1 MANGQNKYRLCF
13 GVMVSVLCALCKD
26 AFFSLHRRYMGW
38 FFVTAIAVY
47 LLSQRCEYLIRFV
60 GCIRLHSHI
69 VRYTVNS
76 NSVRL
81 QWTLDFCTMFV
92 LITYATYDIA
102 GLVLYLRIII
112 FKVETALLCRI
123 FTEDR
128 FHMGSKF
135 FSMNKEF
142 LVDIIDRS
150 PKILTGSGSDLW
162 KLLLLLA
169 SLLAMHSFLKKS
181 KKLKI
186 EYYKET
192 FDFTWVIVSQYMFGH
207 QYFDYWFKFKP
218 NEKIN
223 PSIYYHCN
231 LHGTK
236 IYKIWK
242 IKMIDFKK
250 IQHFFFAHFFSLF

>member
-1 MANGQNKYRLCF
+1 MNSRFLYDVCFNHVCNIWYCWIGFILENNNFQSRNFIVVQNLHWRSISY
-13 GVMVSVLCALCKD
+13 GISI
-26 AFFSLHRRYMGW
+26 FF
-38 FFVTAIAVY
+38 
-47 LLSQRCEYLIRFV
+47 
-60 GCIRLHSHI
+60 
-69 VRYTVNS
+69 
-76 NSVRL
+76 
-81 QWTLDFCTMFV
+81 
-92 LITYATYDIA
+92 
-102 GLVLYLRIII
+102 
-112 FKVETALLCRI
+112 
-123 FTEDR
+123 
-128 FHMGSKF
+128 
-135 FSMNKEF
+135 MNKEF
-142 LVDIIDRS
+142 PIDSIDRS
-150 PKILTGSGSDLW
+150 PKFLTGSGSDLW

-169 SLLAMHSFLKKS
+169 NHSFLKKS

-192 FDFTWVIVSQYMFGH
+192 FDFTWVVVSQYMLEH

-250 IQHFFFAHFFSLF
+250 TTFLLCTPFSLF